1 MTCSSFDIWYFWM
14 SKEYHSKWSTREVIH
29 DFIISSLCH
38 FVVRWVYSMWK
49 FSAIHPVLVSNR
61 DAERGKFN
69 FKITLYRPKT
79 TLTGPATLA
88 VFINHFSLKAGF
100 PADWKDVFA
109 KQCLVVAS
117 FLWSKT
123 IVHLEK
129 VISRTEHTDREDE
142 ILVLGARV
150 TAFERSVSAWCFLAQ
165 HMSWPP

>member
-1 MTCSSFDIWYFWM
+1 
-14 SKEYHSKWSTREVIH
+14 
-29 DFIISSLCH
+29 
-38 FVVRWVYSMWK
+38 MWK
-49 FSAIHPVLVSNR
+49 FSAIHPVQVLVSNR

-69 FKITLYRPKT
+69 FKITPYRPKP

-109 KQCLVVAS
+109 KQCLVVPS

-129 VISRTEHTDREDE
+129 VISPTEHTDREDE

-150 TAFERSVSAWCFLAQ
+150 TAFERSVSA
-165 HMSWPP
+165 